1 MKRIYL
7 LLPLLL
13 ALEACSSAKP
23 LDKKRIDVFTN
34 QGLSVVQNAFE
45 RGYSSE
51 SADEAGRTALM
62 YAVWKNPDLKA
73 VEFLIS
79 KSLDIDAE
87 NEAGNTALMIELQ
100 KEDARIEIVNRLLRM
115 KADANHRNKSGISPI
130 LTAARRVKDPK
141 VIIALLKAGAKIN
154 DTSKEAPVSGRTP
167 LLIAAE
173 SNKNPDILSTLIKAG
188 ADKRAVDENGENAL
202 MIAVLKNK
210 STDVINALM
219 PQFNLNA
226 RDSVCESVL
235 QKAVKR
241 QELRQTPIYAA
252 IVDRLKKTKI
262 SFGKQALCDIKES
275 YQNRINSWSGAPMA
289 ALEKTWGKAFK
300 SRAINEDIKEYFY
313 GYAHHAASETGTS
326 LARLVH
332 GSSFTGGLLTEPAK
346 PQHKNFCQ
354 TSFMIENGIVISAQY
369 IGNACGE
376 K

>member
-1 MKRIYL
+1 MKRIYI

-23 LDKKRIDVFTN
+23 LDKKRIDVFSN

-62 YAVWKNPDLKA
+62 YAVWKNPDQKA

-100 KEDARIEIVNRLLRM
+100 KEDARIEIVDRLLKM
-115 KADANHRNKSGISPI
+115 KADVNHRNKSGISPI
-130 LTAARRVKDPK
+130 LTAARRVKNPQ
-141 VIIALLKAGAKIN
+141 VITALLKAGAKID
-154 DTSKEAPVSGRTP
+154 DTYKEEPVNGRTP

-173 SNKNPDILSTLIKAG
+173 TNESPATLSALIKAG
-188 ADKRAVDENGENAL
+188 ADKKAANENGENAL
-202 MIAVLKNK
+202 MIAVSKNK
-210 STDVINALM
+210 SMDVIEALI
-219 PQFNLNA
+219 PLFDLNA
-226 RDSVCESVL
+226 RDNSCESVL

-241 QELRQTPIYAA
+241 SELRQTLIYTD
-252 IVDRLKKTKI
+252 VVNRLKQSKI
-262 SFGKQALCDIKES
+262 LFGKQALCNIKES
-275 YQNRINSWSGAPMA
+275 YQNRINSWSGAPFA
-289 ALEKTWGKAFK
+289 ALEKIWGKAFK
-300 SRAINEDIKEYFY
+300 SRAINEEIKEYFY

-332 GSSFTGGLLTEPAK
+332 GDGFTGGLLTEPAK
-346 PQHKNFCQ
+346 PQYKNFCQ

-369 IGNACGE
+369 TGNACGG

>member
-1 MKRIYL
+1 MKRIYF

-13 ALEACSSAKP
+13 ALEACSSVKP
-23 LDKKRIDVFTN
+23 LDKKRIDVFSN
-34 QGLSVVQNAFE
+34 QGLPVIQKAFE
-45 RGYSSE
+45 RGFSSE

-62 YAVWKNPDLKA
+62 YAVWKNPDQKA

-100 KEDARIEIVNRLLRM
+100 KENARFEVVDRLLKM
-115 KADANHRNKSGISPI
+115 KADVNHRNKSSISPI

-141 VIIALLKAGAKIN
+141 VIEALLKAGAKID
-154 DTSKEAPVSGRTP
+154 DTYKEEPVNGRTP

-173 SNKNPDILSTLIKAG
+173 TNKNPEIVLKLIKDG
-188 ADKRAVDENGENAL
+188 ADKRAVNENGENTL
-202 MIAVLKNK
+202 LIAVSKNK
-210 STDVINALM
+210 NIDVINAVM
-219 PQFNLNA
+219 PLFDLNA
-226 RDSVCESVL
+226 RDNACESVL

-241 QELRQTPIYAA
+241 VELRQTPVYAD
-252 IVDRLKKTKI
+252 IVDRLKKTKLL
-262 SFGKQALCDIKES
+262 FGKQALCNIKES
-275 YQNRINSWSGAPMA
+275 YQNRINSWSGASLA

-300 SRAINEDIKEYFY
+300 SRAISEDIKEYFY

-346 PQHKNFCQ
+346 PQYKNFCQ
-354 TSFMIENGIVISAQY
+354 TSFMVENGIVISAQY
-369 IGNACGE
+369 TGNACGG